1 MADTFDAFRYIS
13 YLRSRWRFI
22 ATCCAV
28 ALMFA
33 ITASVLARKQYT
45 ATARVVIEP
54 PAGTDLRSAMAVSPI
69 YLESLKTYE
78 LFAASDSLFNSAI
91 DRLQLR
97 QILGAGAIESLKR
110 RVLKVEIVRNTRIL
124 EISATLPDPQK
135 AQRLASF
142 LGDSTVAMNRSL
154 VAEGDQ
160 DLLKGIE
167 QQERDTRERLQ
178 GIDVSWAHLLSTEP
192 TNDLEAGLANTAKLR
207 TEIQQQ
213 SLSAELEIADA
224 AERLKP
230 ATPAEQAEIR
240 KEQTNARAR
249 LEEIKRQLAL
259 IDRQTAEKE
268 KLLYERIAHR
278 DKLDADRKA
287 ALQALAAIEAR
298 LREARGDIGYRGE
311 RLKVIDPGIVPERP
325 SSPNIPLN
333 VMAALLAAVV
343 LSTLYLTLSMSLQ
356 EHRDDGSRDVLHA
369 LAKARDD

>member
-1 MADTFDAFRYIS
+1 M
-13 YLRSRWRFI
+13 L
-22 ATCCAV
+22 
-28 ALMFA
+28 A
-33 ITASVLARKQYT
+33 ITASVLAKKQYT

-78 LFAASDSLFNSAI
+78 LFAASDSLFNNAI
-91 DRLQLR
+91 DRLELR
-97 QILGAGAIESLKR
+97 QVLGAGAIESLKR

-124 EISATLPDPQK
+124 EISATLPDPRRAQK
-135 AQRLASF
+135 LASF
-142 LGDSTVAMNRSL
+142 LADSTVAMNRSL

-178 GIDVSWAHLLSTEP
+178 GIDVAWAHLLSTEP

-207 TEIQQQ
+207 TEVQQQ
-213 SLSAELEIADA
+213 ALSAELEIADA

-230 ATPAEQAEIR
+230 AAPAEQAEIR

-249 LEEIKRQLAL
+249 LEEIKRQLSL

-287 ALQALAAIEAR
+287 ALQALASIEAR
-298 LREARGDIGYRGE
+298 LRDARGDSGYRGE

-333 VMAALLAAVV
+333 VMAALLAALV
-343 LSTLYLTLSMSLQ
+343 LSTLYLTLSMSFQ

>member
-22 ATCCAV
+22 AACCAV
-28 ALMFA
+28 ALMLA
-33 ITASVLARKQYT
+33 ITASVLAKKQYT

-78 LFAASDSLFNSAI
+78 LFAASDSLFNNAI
-91 DRLQLR
+91 DRLELR
-97 QILGAGAIESLKR
+97 QVLGAGAIESLKR

-124 EISATLPDPQK
+124 EISATLPDPRRAQK
-135 AQRLASF
+135 LASF
-142 LGDSTVAMNRSL
+142 LADSTVAMNRSL

-178 GIDVSWAHLLSTEP
+178 GIDVAWAHLLSTEP

-207 TEIQQQ
+207 TEVQQQ
-213 SLSAELEIADA
+213 ALSAELEIADA

-230 ATPAEQAEIR
+230 AAPAEQAEIR

-249 LEEIKRQLAL
+249 LEEIKRQLSL

-268 KLLYERIAHR
+268 RLLYERIAHR

-287 ALQALAAIEAR
+287 ALQALASIEAR
-298 LREARGDIGYRGE
+298 LRDARGDSGYRGE

-333 VMAALLAAVV
+333 VMAALLAALV
-343 LSTLYLTLSMSLQ
+343 LSTLYLTLSMSFQ